1 MTDRSAIFDKY
12 DSVIDSLM
20 MDLTMIVDDS
30 DSAIGLPMTDRSAIF
45 DKYDSV
51 IDSLMM
57 DLTMIVDD
65 SDSAIGLPMTD
76 RFRDR

>member
-30 DSAIGLPMTDRSAIF
+30 DSAN
-45 DKYDSV
+45 
-51 IDSLMM
+51 
-57 DLTMIVDD
+57 
-65 SDSAIGLPMTD
+65 GLPMTD

>member
-30 DSAIGLPMTDRSAIF
+30 DSAIGSPV
-45 DKYDSV
+45 YDESDTLLERM
-51 IDSLMM
+51 IEDMICLSSIRQSLS
-57 DLTMIVDD
+57 DTMI
-65 SDSAIGLPMTD
+65 
-76 RFRDR
+76 